1 MFVALL
7 INGAYATHFRVDD
20 LQFVLIPANCGAHL
34 QRARGQR
41 LHLGAPR
48 IRRERETHSCSLRRN
63 DPPLALV

>member
-41 LHLGAPR
+41 LHLGASAFGGSAKA
-48 IRRERETHSCSLRRN
+48 HLL
-63 DPPLALV
+63 LAWA